1 MPPRTGPSATPI
13 PDTPAHTPMAR
24 ARSCPVNVLVRIDN
38 VVGKMNAAPMPI
50 SARAAISI
58 SGDWAS
64 EASPENPPNSSRPID
79 SAPLRPNLSPSAPAV
94 SSRLANTMM
103 YASMIHCR
111 SEPLAPR
118 SRTIV
123 GSATLRIEL
132 SIVMITS
139 DMQRTAR
146 VYQRRS

>member
-1 MPPRTGPSATPI
+1 MPE
-13 PDTPAHTPMAR
+13 TPAHTPMAR
-24 ARSCPVNVLVRIDN
+24 ARSRPSKVLVRMDS
-38 VVGKMNAAPMPI
+38 VVGKMNAAPIPMSP
-50 SARAAISI
+50 RAAMSI
-58 SGDWAS
+58 SGVLAS
-64 EASPENPPNSSRPID
+64 DARAEHAPKRNSPTD

-94 SSRLANTMM
+94 SRRLANTMM

>member
-1 MPPRTGPSATPI
+1 M
-13 PDTPAHTPMAR
+13 
-24 ARSCPVNVLVRIDN
+24 
-38 VVGKMNAAPMPI
+38 
-50 SARAAISI
+50 
-58 SGDWAS
+58 
-64 EASPENPPNSSRPID
+64 

-103 YASMIHCR
+103 YASTIHCS

-132 SIVMITS
+132 SIVMTTS